1 VAELRALIAD
11 DEAALRDDLR
21 RRLGALWPEL
31 RVCAEAE
38 NGLRALELVDQ
49 LRPDVA
55 FLDIRMPGLSGIEVA
70 RRIAGTCRVVF
81 VTAYDQYAVQAFESE
96 AADYLLKPI
105 EDDRLAVTVSR
116 LQRAFARE
124 GEPQPDLAALVE
136 RVALALGSAGRA
148 EPLRWIRASQ
158 GERVRIV
165 PVEDVC
171 YFQARDKYTA
181 VVCDEG
187 ELLIRTPIKEL
198 EESLDPDRFWRVHR
212 NAIVNAHRI
221 EAVSRYLGGRL
232 SLRLRGRPETLVV
245 SRQYA
250 QLFRQM

>member
-1 VAELRALIAD
+1 MAELRAIIAD

-21 RRLGALWPEL
+21 RRLAALWPEL
-31 RVCAEAE
+31 RVCGEAE
-38 NGLRALELVDQ
+38 NGLRALELVEE

-70 RRIAGTCRVVF
+70 RRIAAICRVVF
-81 VTAYDQYAVQAFESE
+81 VTAYDQYAVEAFESE

-105 EDDRLAVTVSR
+105 ADDRLAVTVSR
-116 LQRAFARE
+116 LRRAFARA
-124 GEPQPDLAALVE
+124 GTPQPDLTDLVE
-136 RVALALGSAGRA
+136 RVAHALGSGGRT
-148 EPLRWIRASQ
+148 ERLRWVRASQ

-165 PVEDVC
+165 PVEEVC

-212 NAIVNAHRI
+212 NAIVNLHRV

-232 SLRLRGRPETLVV
+232 ALRLRGRSEALVV

-250 QLFRQM
+250 PRFRQM